1 MKSVVY
7 MRDNE
12 VESYNVDQSLITKT
26 YTDEAKKF
34 IVESKERPFFL
45 FLSHN
50 MPHVPIYASKE
61 FQGKSNRGLYGD
73 VIEELDWSV
82 GEILLTLKSLNIL
95 DNSLIIFTSDNSPWL
110 SMKKLEVLQEFY
122 VKLNVI
128 LLRAA

>member
-12 VESYNVDQSLITKT
+12 VESHNVDQSLITKT

-34 IVESKERPFFL
+34 IAENKDYPFFL

-50 MPHVPIYASKE
+50 MPHVQIYASKE